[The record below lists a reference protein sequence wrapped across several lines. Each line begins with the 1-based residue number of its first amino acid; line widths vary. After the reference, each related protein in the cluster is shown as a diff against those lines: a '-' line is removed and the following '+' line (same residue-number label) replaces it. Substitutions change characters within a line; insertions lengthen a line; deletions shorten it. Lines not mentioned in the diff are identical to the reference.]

1 MKEQTLSI
9 IKPDAVE
16 KNVIG
21 KIITKF
27 EENFLKIVAMKMIH
41 LSKKEAEKFYKVH
54 KERPFYASL
63 TTFMSSNPV
72 VVMVLEGDNAI
83 EKNRKI
89 MGATDFAKADIGTIR
104 KEFASSI
111 EQNAVHGSDCSEN
124 ALIEIKF
131 FFDKKEIFSR

>member
-9 IKPDAVE
+9 IKPDAVN

-27 EENFLKIVAMKMIH
+27 EEKNLKIAAMKMLH

-54 KERPFYASL
+54 KEKPFYDSL
-63 TTFMSSNPV
+63 TSFMTSSPV
-72 VVMVLEGDNAI
+72 VVMVLEGENAI
-83 EKNRKI
+83 EENRKI
-89 MGATDFAKADIGTIR
+89 MGATNFENADIGTIR
-104 KEFASSI
+104 KEFATSI
-111 EQNAVHGSDCSEN
+111 EQNAVHGSDSKEN
-124 ALIEIKF
+124 AKIEIKF